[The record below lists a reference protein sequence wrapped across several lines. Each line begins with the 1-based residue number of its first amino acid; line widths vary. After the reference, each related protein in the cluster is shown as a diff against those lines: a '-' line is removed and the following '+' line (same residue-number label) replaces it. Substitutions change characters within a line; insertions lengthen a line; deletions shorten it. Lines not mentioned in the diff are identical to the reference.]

1 MITEKNHKATPA
13 GRLVL
18 AVFLLAVSA
27 GLIACGGGKKDTA
40 VATDDSA
47 GMDIDQLLGID
58 QQQEETPAA
67 DKKAD
72 DEAEVL
78 RLLGISPEESR
89 DEPADQQNTEAEAG
103 SVREL
108 QEKIRRLEREL
119 AEKEVVIADLRNDL
133 EEKDRRL
140 TMLQTQAL
148 AGKSSAPQPTA
159 SAGGADVS
167 AASGGSFKARYDR
180 ALSLYKA
187 RRYKD
192 AIAAFSELLA
202 ENPNH
207 SLSDN
212 CQYWIG
218 EAYYGLGNYEQAI
231 AEFEKVYSY
240 PNSNKLDDAII
251 KLGVTYLKLGNR
263 EAARSQFEQL
273 IANYPK
279 SEFVELARSYLA
291 KL

>member
-1 MITEKNHKATPA
+1 MSTERMKKITAA
-13 GRLVL
+13 SRLVWVVLLSL
-18 AVFLLAVSA
+18 ALA
-27 GLIACGGGKKDTA
+27 GLVACGGGKKDTA

-58 QQQEETPAA
+58 QQKDEEKIAE

-78 RLLGISPEESR
+78 RLLGISPEAEK
-89 DEPADQQNTEAEAG
+89 DADSGHDDDGEHGHDDSQSVEGLEAK
-103 SVREL
+103 V
-108 QEKIRRLEREL
+108 KRLEREL
-119 AEKEVVIADLRNDL
+119 AEKEVVIADLRKDL

-140 TMLQTQAL
+140 TALQTQAL
-148 AGKSSAPQPTA
+148 AGKSTTPQPAA
-159 SAGGADVS
+159 SSSS
-167 AASGGSFKARYDR
+167 AASGSFKSRYNR
-180 ALSLYKA
+180 ALELYKA

-218 EAYYGLGNYEQAI
+218 EAYYGLGNFEQAI